1 MPRRPE
7 RDGPDML
14 SQRHLGQPY
23 LRKYNRIYTRPKGG
37 KVGIKAKDIMT
48 RNVIT
53 VRGELKV
60 NDLIDLFIDNGI
72 SSVPVVD
79 KKGKL
84 IGIVTKTDI
93 IGHFMDLDLDLTVK
107 MGLKDL
113 MDSTPDLE
121 NLSITSDVQLDVGQI
136 MTPDPITARESW
148 SVEKLAEAMLDNR
161 VHRLVVTRGKKLTGI
176 VSTIDIISHVAGR
189 KKND

>member
-1 MPRRPE
+1 M
-7 RDGPDML
+7 
-14 SQRHLGQPY
+14 
-23 LRKYNRIYTRPKGG
+23 
-37 KVGIKAKDIMT
+37 GIKAKDIMT

-72 SSVPVVD
+72 SSAPVVD

-121 NLSITSDVQLDVGQI
+121 KLSIASETQLDVGHI
-136 MTPDPITARESW
+136 MSPNPISARESW
-148 SVEKLAEAMLDNR
+148 SVEKLAETMLDNR
-161 VHRLVVTRGKKLTGI
+161 VHRLVITKGRKLTGI
-176 VSTIDIISHVAGR
+176 VSTIDLISHIAGR

>member
-1 MPRRPE
+1 M
-7 RDGPDML
+7 
-14 SQRHLGQPY
+14 
-23 LRKYNRIYTRPKGG
+23 
-37 KVGIKAKDIMT
+37 GIKAKDIMT

-53 VRGELKV
+53 VRKELKV
-60 NDLIDLFIDNGI
+60 NDLIDLFIDNEI

-84 IGIVTKTDI
+84 VGIATKTDI

-121 NLSITSDVQLDVGQI
+121 KLSIASETQLDVGNI
-136 MTPDPITARESW
+136 MTPGPITARESW
-148 SVEKLAEAMLDNR
+148 SVEKLAETMLDNR
-161 VHRLVVTRGKKLTGI
+161 IHRLVITKGKKLTGI
-176 VSTIDIISHVAGR
+176 VSSIDIISHVAGR
-189 KKND
+189 NKND

>member
-1 MPRRPE
+1 M
-7 RDGPDML
+7 
-14 SQRHLGQPY
+14 
-23 LRKYNRIYTRPKGG
+23 
-37 KVGIKAKDIMT
+37 GIKAKDIMT

-72 SSVPVVD
+72 SSAPVVD

-121 NLSITSDVQLDVGQI
+121 NLSITSEIQLDVGQI

-148 SVEKLAEAMLDNR
+148 TVEKLAEAMLDNR
-161 VHRLVVTRGKKLTGI
+161 VHRLVVTKGKKLTGI
-176 VSTIDIISHVAGR
+176 VSTIDIISYVAGR